1 MSRFISGVPP
11 DRKDLQNVKTLNFCY
26 QGGSHIIFYTIKN
39 IQKGEVLYID
49 YNDGIF
55 EEYPNEH
62 FVV

>member
-26 QGGSHIIFYTIKN
+26 QGRSHIIFYTIKN

-55 EEYPNEH
+55 
-62 FVV
+62 